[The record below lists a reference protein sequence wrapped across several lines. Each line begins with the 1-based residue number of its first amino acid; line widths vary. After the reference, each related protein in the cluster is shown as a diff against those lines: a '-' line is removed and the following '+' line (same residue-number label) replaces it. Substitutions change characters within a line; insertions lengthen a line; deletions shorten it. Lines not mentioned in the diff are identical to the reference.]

1 MEIYLVGGAVRDKLL
16 GLNIEDKDW
25 LVINGSEQ
33 EMLEKGF
40 IQVGKKFPVF
50 LHPKTYE
57 EYALARTED
66 KIDKGYKGFQFNTD
80 DVSLVADLK
89 RRDLTI
95 NAMAIDENGI
105 LHDPFNGQKDIIA
118 RKLRHV
124 SDAFSEDPLR
134 VLRVARFAA
143 KYHYLGFTIATETLK
158 LMQKIVENKELES
171 LSSERIFQELVKS
184 LATPNPEV
192 FIFTLQQVNACQHI
206 LKALN
211 SLNKDDLRAL
221 VYAKQG
227 GCQDVNVLSAL
238 ILNHLLTEQAL
249 SNTLDEL
256 KVPRAMQTLC
266 LNVYRYRHFFAS
278 IRTQP
283 EKDTLSALKA
293 INALRDNGAFEQ
305 FITALQYIYHENT
318 ASLSSLKCAKNIQY
332 RLITYDYALLIN
344 DVRNKKTIANKIEQ
358 QQLMIIKNTIAE
370 NLS

>member
-57 EYALARTED
+57 KYALARTED

-134 VLRVARFAA
+134 VLRVGRFAA
-143 KYHYLGFTIATETLK
+143 KYHHLGFTIAAETLK
-158 LMQKIVENKELES
+158 LMQQIVENKELES
-171 LSSERIFQELVKS
+171 LSSERIFQELVKA

-192 FIFTLQQVNACQHI
+192 FIFTLQQVNAYQHI

-211 SLNKDDLRAL
+211 SLNKDHLLAL
-221 VYAKQG
+221 AYAKQD

-238 ILNHLLTEQAL
+238 IFSNLATEQAL
-249 SNTLDEL
+249 VNTLDEL
-256 KVPRAMQTLC
+256 RVPRTMQTLC
-266 LNVYRYRHFFAS
+266 LNVYRYHHFFTS

-293 INALRDNGAFEQ
+293 INALRDDKAFGQ
-305 FITALQYIYHENT
+305 FIMALQYIYHQNG
-318 ASLSSLKCAKNIQY
+318 ASLSSIERLKTIQNK
-332 RLITYDYALLIN
+332 LTTCDYTLLIN
-344 DVRNKKTIANKIEQ
+344 DIRNKKTIANKVEQ
-358 QQLMIIKNTIAE
+358 QQLLIIRNTVAE